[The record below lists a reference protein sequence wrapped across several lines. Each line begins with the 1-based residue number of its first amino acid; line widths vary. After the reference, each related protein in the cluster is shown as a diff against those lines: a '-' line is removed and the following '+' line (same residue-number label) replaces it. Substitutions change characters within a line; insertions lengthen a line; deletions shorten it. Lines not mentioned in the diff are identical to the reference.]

1 MLKRS
6 VDVALA
12 LLLLI
17 ITLPLLAVA
26 AALTKLDS
34 DGPVLFRQVRMG
46 RGFKPFFLLKLR
58 TMRCGDRG
66 SPYTFGAD
74 PRITGAGRLLRRI
87 KLDELPQLWNV
98 LRGEMSMVGPRPVI
112 PELTVQFRRAYERL
126 LQVRP
131 GLTDPATL
139 KYFREAEMLA
149 QVPDPQRHFMT
160 VVTPDKLR
168 ISQAYLERANG
179 WRDLGFMIRTA
190 LTLLVQPWQPQFR
203 EAVAA
208 ARAKLHTLLMFTDS
222 EMRRRDQPNTERLP
236 QTIPVELPTAVKD
249 SRDLLSEALP
259 SRLAEPGLGRNSCP
273 QIHSL

>member
-6 VDVALA
+6 VDIALA

-17 ITLPLLAVA
+17 FTLPLLAVA
-26 AALTKLDS
+26 ATLIKLDS

-46 RGFKPFFLLKLR
+46 REFKPFFLLKLR
-58 TMRCGDRG
+58 TMRCGDG
-66 SPYTFGAD
+66 SAYTFGAD
-74 PRITGAGRLLRRI
+74 PRITGVGRLLRRL

-112 PELTVQFRRAYERL
+112 PELTVEFRRSYERL

-149 QVPDPQRHFMT
+149 QVPDPHRHFMT

-168 ISQAYLERANG
+168 ISQAYLKRANV
-179 WRDLGFMIRTA
+179 WRDLALMIRTA
-190 LTLLVQPWQPQFR
+190 LTLLAQPWQPQSS
-203 EAVAA
+203 EPVVV
-208 ARAKLHTLLMFTDS
+208 ARAKLHTLLRSPDP
-222 EMRRRDQPNTERLP
+222 EMRRDAQPIFELLP
-236 QTIPVELPTAVKD
+236 LMDPVELPTAVKD
-249 SRDLLSEALP
+249 SHDLRSGAVP
-259 SRLAEPGLGRNSCP
+259 SRLA
-273 QIHSL
+273 